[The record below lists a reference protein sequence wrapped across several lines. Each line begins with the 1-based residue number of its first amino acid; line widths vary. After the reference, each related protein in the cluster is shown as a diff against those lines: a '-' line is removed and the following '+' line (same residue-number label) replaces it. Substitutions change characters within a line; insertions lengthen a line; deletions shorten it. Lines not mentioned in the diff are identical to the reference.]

1 MNIKMKK
8 ITNQNNYINIINYQK
23 VIFIFFTILCL
34 MPFISSPIAL
44 IIGILIA
51 QLFGNPYEKLSKK
64 ASNLLLKVAVVG
76 LGFGMNV
83 FTAIHVG
90 KEGIS
95 FTIISISCVM
105 ILGFILTK
113 VFKIDRITGYLIAA
127 GTAICGGSAIAAL
140 SPITKAKD
148 SQISVAL
155 AVVFTLNSI
164 ALLIF
169 PPLGHL
175 FHMSQHEFGLWCAI
189 AIHDTSSVVGASSKY
204 GEEAL
209 QIATTVKLA
218 RALWIIP
225 LSFITL
231 LFFKNSNK
239 KISIPWFI
247 GLFLIAICLNTYL
260 PIIHEISP
268 IIIMFSKSALTL
280 TLFLIGTS
288 LSFNMI
294 KNIGYKPLLI
304 AIILWVII
312 ASGSLFLI
320 LNLT

>member
-1 MNIKMKK
+1 MRNILKTSNAITTINFQK
-8 ITNQNNYINIINYQK
+8 I
-23 VIFIFFTILCL
+23 IFICCAILCL

-44 IIGILIA
+44 VIGFIIA
-51 QLFGNPYEKLSKK
+51 QLFGNPYERLSKK
-64 ASNLLLKVAVVG
+64 ASNLLLKIAVVG

-105 ILGFILTK
+105 ILGLILTK
-113 VFKIDRITGYLIAA
+113 VFKIDRIIGYLIAA

-148 SQISVAL
+148 NQISVAL
-155 AVVFTLNSI
+155 SVVFTLNSI

-175 FHMSQHEFGLWCAI
+175 FNMSQHEFGLWCAI

-204 GEEAL
+204 GENAL

-225 LSFITL
+225 LSFITV
-231 LFFKNSNK
+231 LFFKSSSK
-239 KISIPWFI
+239 KMNIPWFI
-247 GLFLIAICLNTYL
+247 GLFLIAICLNTYI
-260 PIIHEISP
+260 PVIHKISP
-268 IIIMFSKSALTL
+268 YIIMFSKASLTL

-288 LSFNMI
+288 LSFKML
-294 KNIGYKPLLI
+294 KNIGYKPLLL
-304 AIILWVII
+304 AVILWIVI

-320 LNLT
+320 LNTVE